1 MLSALGFRAATVNF
15 HWQVKETH
23 MAERQ
28 VDLVGMAGDG
38 SIEDMYLTFEVAEET
53 YAVNIGC
60 VTEIV
65 GVQHISEIPD
75 VPAYIKG
82 AMNLRGKVIPVMD
95 QRLRF
100 GMPERAYD
108 ERTTIVVLDVEGVP
122 TGLVVDRVT
131 DVVTIPKERIDP
143 PPHWL
148 GKGEQG
154 IMQGLGKVNDRVSII
169 LHVPYLVYDKA
180 MTGSL
185 AQLGLKGVGNPVPDL
200 AHGSP
205 ASA

>member
-1 MLSALGFRAATVNF
+1 MVD
-15 HWQVKETH
+15 
-23 MAERQ
+23 RQ
-28 VDLVGMAGDG
+28 VDLTGLAGDG
-38 SIEDMYLTFEVAEET
+38 SIEDMYLTFQLAEET
-53 YAVNIGC
+53 YAVNIAC

-100 GMPERAYD
+100 GLPERPYD
-108 ERTTIVVLDVEGVP
+108 ERTTIIVLDLEGVP

-131 DVVTIPKERIDP
+131 DVLTIPKDKIDP

-154 IMQGLGKVNDRVSII
+154 LIQGLGKLNDRVSII
-169 LHVPYLVYDKA
+169 LHVPHLVYTQA
-180 MTGSL
+180 LPEVT
-185 AQLGLKGVGNPVPDL
+185 A
-200 AHGSP
+200 A
-205 ASA
+205 

>member
-1 MLSALGFRAATVNF
+1 
-15 HWQVKETH
+15 

-28 VDLVGMAGDG
+28 VDLTGMAGEG
-38 SIEDMYLTFEVAEET
+38 SIEDMYLTFQLAEET
-53 YAVNIGC
+53 YAVNIAC

-100 GMPERAYD
+100 GLPERPYD
-108 ERTTIVVLDVEGVP
+108 ERTTIIVLDLEGVP

-131 DVVTIPKERIDP
+131 DVVTISKDKIDP

-154 IMQGLGKVNDRVSII
+154 LIQGLGKVNDRVSII
-169 LHVPYLVYDKA
+169 LHVPHLVYSQA
-180 MTGSL
+180 LPEAT
-185 AQLGLKGVGNPVPDL
+185 A
-200 AHGSP
+200 A
-205 ASA
+205 